1 VRLFLN
7 YESSLSHQQSTVCC
21 HEISLFKKKF
31 SEKLILL
38 LFANFKQKKMDDPIG
53 YDFSVPGM
61 NTLKSFYY
69 NGCSLIELQTL
80 IINQK
85 LNTYFNNLYLSR
97 VCKLRRLKSYSK
109 ELQFNFRD
117 TTVSFRDLDLR

>member
-1 VRLFLN
+1 MRLFLN